1 MEVEKIIDLKDI
13 YKQKMIETLYIWDLW
28 LRMRDMK
35 TKTIPRFLDNS
46 TRQMLESF
54 IRIKDIGEELD
65 LLVKRE

>member
-13 YKQKMIETLYIWDLW
+13 YKQKMIKTLYIWDLG

-54 IRIKDIGEELD
+54 IRIKDIGKELD